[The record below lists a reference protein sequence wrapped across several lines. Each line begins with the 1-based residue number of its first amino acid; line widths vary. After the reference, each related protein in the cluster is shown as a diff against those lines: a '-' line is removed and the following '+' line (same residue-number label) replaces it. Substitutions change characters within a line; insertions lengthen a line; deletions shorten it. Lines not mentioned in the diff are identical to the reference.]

1 MGKYGKKVSV
11 STNINDYMVG
21 IMAPSGFGKTTLMY
35 QICEKEFGSD
45 GYIVLDM
52 GTEDGVS
59 AIEGVVAESVP
70 TWKKM
75 KEVVDDIVKNK
86 DTDYADLKVIVLDT
100 LDAAFEIA
108 EIYTIDAWNRENI
121 SQKDFKKATSINSVE
136 GGFGKGMDRV
146 IDTVKKELTRLEKVG
161 VKTYWTSHVK
171 EKDQSDLFTG
181 ANYTSLTA
189 NMPMKYFN
197 SIKNSSHVIG
207 FGYFDRSIE
216 KQEVGDANPMTKKK
230 KERKAVIDETRKI
243 KFRDDALVA
252 DAKSRFKYITD
263 EINLDCDE
271 FIQAIKDAIE
281 AERKN
286 GSDTPTTKK
295 TTTKKTVKK
304 PEPAPVV
311 EEEDDDLTE
320 TLQNALDTAS
330 KAMDELSEEDSV
342 PFDLENEEEDVLE
355 EEDILEEEESVD
367 EDAII
372 TLDEDRLNAIRAA
385 YKASDATA
393 KAKVKKYLA
402 NYNNKLSAEMKTSD
416 VNAIEEILGLSD
428 EV

>member
-1 MGKYGKKVSV
+1 
-11 STNINDYMVG
+11 
-21 IMAPSGFGKTTLMY
+21 
-35 QICEKEFGSD
+35 
-45 GYIVLDM
+45 M

-86 DTDYADLKVIVLDT
+86 DSDYPDLKVVVLDT

-108 EIYTIDAWNRENI
+108 EAYTIDAWNRENI
-121 SQKDFKKATSINSVE
+121 SKKDFTKSTSINSVE

-146 IDTVKKELTRLEKVG
+146 IDTVKKEITRLEKVG

-286 GSDTPTTKK
+286 GGVAPATKK
-295 TTTKKTVKK
+295 TTTKKTTKK
-304 PEPAPVV
+304 PEPVV
-311 EEEDDDLTE
+311 DEEDDELME
-320 TLQNALDTAS
+320 QL
-330 KAMDELSEEDSV
+330 KAAVAKVEEKNEVVEDNV
-342 PFDLENEEEDVLE
+342 PPFDIDEEIDDIFPEEE
-355 EEDILEEEESVD
+355 IAD
-367 EDAII
+367 EDEMI
-372 TLDEDRLNAIRAA
+372 TLDDDRLNAIRAA
-385 YKASDATA
+385 FKASDATT
-393 KAKVKKYLA
+393 KSKVKAHLVAYQ
-402 NYNNKLSAEMKTSD
+402 NKLSSEMKTSD
-416 VNAIEEILGLSD
+416 VLAIEEILGLND

>member
-1 MGKYGKKVSV
+1 
-11 STNINDYMVG
+11 
-21 IMAPSGFGKTTLMY
+21 MY

-86 DTDYADLKVIVLDT
+86 DSDYPDLKVIVLDT

-108 EIYTIDAWNRENI
+108 EIYTIDSWNRENI

-146 IDTVKKELTRLEKVG
+146 IDTVKKEITRLEKVG

-286 GSDTPTTKK
+286 GGVAPATKK
-295 TTTKKTVKK
+295 TTTKKTTKK
-304 PEPAPVV
+304 PEPVV
-311 EEEDDDLTE
+311 DEEDDELME
-320 TLQNALDTAS
+320 QL
-330 KAMDELSEEDSV
+330 KAAVAKVEEKNEVVEDNVPPFDVDEEIDDIFSEE
-342 PFDLENEEEDVLE
+342 E
-355 EEDILEEEESVD
+355 IAD
-367 EDAII
+367 EDEMI
-372 TLDEDRLNAIRAA
+372 TLNDDRLNAIRAA
-385 YKASDATA
+385 FKASDATT
-393 KAKVKKYLA
+393 KSKVKAHLVAYQ
-402 NYNNKLSAEMKTSD
+402 NKLNAEMKTSD
-416 VNAIEEILGLSD
+416 VLAIEEILGLSD

>member
-1 MGKYGKKVSV
+1 
-11 STNINDYMVG
+11 
-21 IMAPSGFGKTTLMY
+21 
-35 QICEKEFGSD
+35 
-45 GYIVLDM
+45 
-52 GTEDGVS
+52 
-59 AIEGVVAESVP
+59 
-70 TWKKM
+70 
-75 KEVVDDIVKNK
+75 
-86 DTDYADLKVIVLDT
+86 
-100 LDAAFEIA
+100 
-108 EIYTIDAWNRENI
+108 
-121 SQKDFKKATSINSVE
+121 
-136 GGFGKGMDRV
+136 MDRV

-286 GSDTPTTKK
+286 GGATPTTKK
-295 TTTKKTVKK
+295 TATKKTTKK
-304 PEPAPVV
+304 PEPDPVIEEEEDYVTAALKSVLNNTKV
-311 EEEDDDLTE
+311 EEED
-320 TLQNALDTAS
+320 A
-330 KAMDELSEEDSV
+330 DEV
-342 PFDLENEEEDVLE
+342 PFDVDEVDIFTEDEV
-355 EEDILEEEESVD
+355 EEEEVD

-385 YKASDATA
+385 FKGSDATI

-402 NYNNKLSAEMKTSD
+402 NYNNKLSAEMKTGD
-416 VNAIEEILGLSD
+416 VLAIEEILELND

>member
-1 MGKYGKKVSV
+1 MGKFGKKVSV
-11 STNINDYMVG
+11 STNINDYMIGV
-21 IMAPSGFGKTTLMY
+21 MAPSGFGKTTLMY
-35 QICEKEFGSD
+35 QVCEKEFGSE
-45 GYIVLDM
+45 GYIIFDM

-59 AIEGVVAESVP
+59 AIEGAVAEPIP

-86 DTDYADLKVIVLDT
+86 KTDYEDLKVIILDT

-108 EIYTIDAWNRENI
+108 EAFTIDSWNRENI
-121 SQKDFKKATSINSVE
+121 GKKDFTKATSINSVE

-146 IDTVKKELTRLEKVG
+146 IETVKKEITRLESVG

-197 SIKNSSHVIG
+197 SIKNSSHVVA

-243 KFRDDALVA
+243 KFRDDAMVA
-252 DAKSRFKYITD
+252 DAKSRFAHITD

-286 GSDTPTTKK
+286 SASTK
-295 TTTKKTVKK
+295 TTTKKK
-304 PEPAPVV
+304 APKV
-311 EEEDDDLTE
+311 EELTKEVIDDIENELYGGEEALEDGAEDIGTDIF
-320 TLQNALDTAS
+320 A
-330 KAMDELSEEDSV
+330 DEEI
-342 PFDLENEEEDVLE
+342 DLEALVAE
-355 EEDILEEEESVD
+355 I
-367 EDAII
+367 
-372 TLDEDRLNAIRAA
+372 
-385 YKASDATA
+385 KASFKGADADV
-393 KAKVKKYLA
+393 KAEIKGILNESGMTKLDVSLGAEKIKKIADML
-402 NYNNKLSAEMKTSD
+402 
-416 VNAIEEILGLSD
+416 EI
-428 EV
+428 

>member
-1 MGKYGKKVSV
+1 MGKFGKKVSV

-59 AIEGVVAESVP
+59 AIEGVVAEPIP

-86 DTDYADLKVIVLDT
+86 DTDYADLKVVVLDT

-108 EIYTIDAWNRENI
+108 EEYTIDSWNRENI

-146 IDTVKKELTRLEKVG
+146 IDTVKREITRLEKVG

-281 AERKN
+281 AERKSGN
-286 GSDTPTTKK
+286 AASTTTKK
-295 TTTKKTVKK
+295 TTTKKTTKK
-304 PEPAPVV
+304 PEPVID
-311 EEEDDDLTE
+311 EEEDELMEQLKTVLDNAKVDKDD
-320 TLQNALDTAS
+320 S
-330 KAMDELSEEDSV
+330 DEITDDAV
-342 PFDLENEEEDVLE
+342 PFDLD
-355 EEDILEEEESVD
+355 D
-367 EDAII
+367 EDDVEEIDEDTII
-372 TLDEDRLNAIRAA
+372 TLDDDRLNAIRAA
-385 YKASDATA
+385 FKSSDAAT
-393 KAKVKKYLA
+393 KAKVKTHLVEYG
-402 NYNNKLSAEMKTSD
+402 NKLSDTMKAGD

>member
-59 AIEGVVAESVP
+59 AIEGIVAEPVP

-108 EIYTIDAWNRENI
+108 EIYTIDSWNRENI

-252 DAKSRFKYITD
+252 DAKSRFKYIID

-286 GSDTPTTKK
+286 GGGAPTTKK
-295 TTTKKTVKK
+295 SPTKKTTKKS
-304 PEPAPVV
+304 EPVV
-311 EEEDDDLTE
+311 DEEEEDDLTAM
-320 TLQNALDTAS
+320 L
-330 KAMDELSEEDSV
+330 KAVVEKAEEDETTDNEMYGINEDEIDEDAV
-342 PFDLENEEEDVLE
+342 PFDIDE
-355 EEDILEEEESVD
+355 IEEEEVD

-372 TLDEDRLNAIRAA
+372 TLDDDRLNAIRAA
-385 YKASDATA
+385 FKGSDATT

-402 NYNNKLSAEMKTSD
+402 NYNNKLSAEMKTGD
-416 VNAIEEILGLSD
+416 VLAIEEILGLND

>member
-1 MGKYGKKVSV
+1 MGKFGKKVSV

-86 DTDYADLKVIVLDT
+86 DSDYSDLKVVVLDT

-108 EIYTIDAWNRENI
+108 EAYTIDAWNRENI
-121 SQKDFKKATSINSVE
+121 GKKDFTKSTSINSVE

-146 IDTVKKELTRLEKVG
+146 IDTVKKEITKLEKVG

-263 EINLDCDE
+263 EINLDPDE

-286 GSDTPTTKK
+286 GGTTPTTKK
-295 TTTKKTVKK
+295 TATKKTAKK
-304 PEPAPVV
+304 PEPVV
-311 EEEDDDLTE
+311 EEGPDEEDIELLAALKE
-320 TLQNALDTAS
+320 TLA
-330 KAMDELSEEDSV
+330 KGEDSV
-342 PFDLENEEEDVLE
+342 ADDEMPFDLDDEDIFNEEEE
-355 EEDILEEEESVD
+355 TAD

-372 TLDEDRLNAIRAA
+372 TLDDDRLNAIRTAF
-385 YKASDATA
+385 KASDASI
-393 KAKVKKYLA
+393 KAKVKTHLVD
-402 NYNNKLSAEMKTSD
+402 YNNKLSAEMKTSD
-416 VNAIEEILGLSD
+416 VNAIEDILGLND

>member
-1 MGKYGKKVSV
+1 MGKFGKRVSV

-21 IMAPSGFGKTTLMY
+21 VMAPSGFGKTTLMY
-35 QICEKEFGSD
+35 QVCEKEFGPE
-45 GYIVLDM
+45 GYIILDM

-59 AIEGVVAESVP
+59 AIEGVMAEPVP

-75 KEVVDDIVKNK
+75 REVVDDIVKNK
-86 DTDYADLKVIVLDT
+86 DSDYPDLKVVVLDT

-108 EIYTIDAWNRENI
+108 EEFTIDAWNRENI
-121 SQKDFKKATSINSVE
+121 GKKDFTKSTSINSVE

-146 IDTVKKELTRLEKVG
+146 IDTVKKEITKLEKVG

-197 SIKNSSHVIG
+197 SIKNSSHVVG

-252 DAKSRFKYITD
+252 DAKSRFKHITD
-263 EINLDCDE
+263 EINLDPDE

-286 GSDTPTTKK
+286 GSSAPEKK
-295 TTTKKTVKK
+295 TAKKSTKK
-304 PEPAPVV
+304 PEPAPAPV
-311 EEEDDDLTE
+311 EDTDDDEILEQLKVAFDDTDAVEDD
-320 TLQNALDTAS
+320 A
-330 KAMDELSEEDSV
+330 
-342 PFDLENEEEDVLE
+342 PFDEEEDV
-355 EEDILEEEESVD
+355 DIFEEEEEVEIE
-367 EDAII
+367 EDAVI
-372 TLDEDRLNAIRAA
+372 TLSDTRLAAIRSAFKSA
-385 YKASDATA
+385 DDDTKAE
-393 KAKVKKYLA
+393 VKKHLVDYGK
-402 NYNNKLSAEMKTSD
+402 KLSAEMKNSD
-416 VNAIEEILGLSD
+416 VKAIETILGLNK
-428 EV
+428 EI

>member
-1 MGKYGKKVSV
+1 MGKFGKKVTV
-11 STNINDYMVG
+11 STNINDYMIGV
-21 IMAPSGFGKTTLMY
+21 MAPSGFGKTTLMY
-35 QICEKEFGSD
+35 QVCEKEFGPE

-52 GTEDGVS
+52 GTEDGTS
-59 AIEGVVAESVP
+59 AIEGITAEPVP

-86 DTDYADLKVIVLDT
+86 KTDYPELKVVILDT

-108 EIYTIDAWNRENI
+108 EEYTIKVWNQENMG
-121 SQKDFKKATSINSVE
+121 QQGFKPSTSINSVE

-146 IDTVKKELTRLEKVG
+146 IDTVKKEIARLEKVG

-197 SIKNSSHVIG
+197 SIKNSSHVVA

-230 KERKAVIDETRKI
+230 KERKAVVDETRKI

-252 DAKSRFKYITD
+252 DAKSRFAHIID
-263 EINLDCDE
+263 EINLNADE
-271 FIQAIKDAIE
+271 FITAIKDAIE
-281 AERKN
+281 AERK
-286 GSDTPTTKK
+286 SSSPT
-295 TTTKKTVKK
+295 TTTKKSTKK
-304 PEPAPVV
+304 SAPAEPVV
-311 EEEDDDLTE
+311 EKAPEVVEDVDDTLPFDMDDD
-320 TLQNALDTAS
+320 
-330 KAMDELSEEDSV
+330 DS
-342 PFDLENEEEDVLE
+342 
-355 EEDILEEEESVD
+355 

-372 TLDEDRLNAIRAA
+372 TLEDERLAAIRAA
-385 YKASDATA
+385 FKTADASTKAE
-393 KAKVKKYLA
+393 VKKHLA
-402 NYNNKLSAEMKTSD
+402 NYGNKLSNTMMSSD
-416 VNAIEEILGLSD
+416 VDAIESILGISD

>member
-1 MGKYGKKVSV
+1 MGKFGKKVSV

-35 QICEKEFGSD
+35 QICEKEFGSE

-59 AIEGVVAESVP
+59 AIEGVVAEPVP

-75 KEVVDDIVKNK
+75 REVVDDIVKNK
-86 DTDYADLKVIVLDT
+86 DTDYIDLKVIVLDT

-108 EIYTIDAWNRENI
+108 EEYTIDAWNRENI
-121 SQKDFKKATSINSVE
+121 GKKDFTKSTSINSVE

-146 IDTVKKELTRLEKVG
+146 IDTVKKEITRLEKVG

-286 GSDTPTTKK
+286 GGAAPTTKK
-295 TTTKKTVKK
+295 TTTKKVVKK
-304 PEPAPVV
+304 PEPVI
-311 EEEDDDLTE
+311 EEEEIDEDI
-320 TLQNALDTAS
+320 
-330 KAMDELSEEDSV
+330 KDELEAHAGDEMYGINEDEIVDDTV
-342 PFDLENEEEDVLE
+342 PFDVDEPEET
-355 EEDILEEEESVD
+355 VD
-367 EDAII
+367 EDVMI
-372 TLDEDRLNAIRAA
+372 TLDDDRLNAIRAA
-385 YKASDATA
+385 FKGSDATI

-402 NYNNKLSAEMKTSD
+402 NYNNKLSAEMKISD
-416 VNAIEEILGLSD
+416 VSAIEEILELTE

>member
-1 MGKYGKKVSV
+1 MGKFGKKVSV
-11 STNINDYMVG
+11 STNINDYMIGV
-21 IMAPSGFGKTTLMY
+21 MAPSGFGKTTLMY
-35 QICEKEFGSD
+35 QVCEKEFGSD
-45 GYIVLDM
+45 GYIILDM

-59 AIEGVVAESVP
+59 AIEGAVAEPVP

-86 DTDYADLKVIVLDT
+86 DTDYADLKVVILDT

-108 EIYTIDAWNRENI
+108 ETFTIDSWNRENI
-121 SQKDFKKATSINSVE
+121 SKKDFVKSTSINSVE

-146 IDTVKKELTRLEKVG
+146 IDTVKKEICRLESVG

-197 SIKNSSHVIG
+197 SIKNSSHVVA

-230 KERKAVIDETRKI
+230 KERKAVIDEARKI

-252 DAKSRFKYITD
+252 DAKSRFAHITN
-263 EINLDCDE
+263 EINLDADE
-271 FIQAIKDAIE
+271 FIKAIKDAIE
-281 AERKN
+281 AERK
-286 GSDTPTTKK
+286 GSTTATKPASKKPT
-295 TTTKKTVKK
+295 KK
-304 PEPAPVV
+304 PEPVV
-311 EEEDDDLTE
+311 EEETE
-320 TLQNALDTAS
+320 EEVILNVVEETV
-330 KAMDELSEEDSV
+330 DEA
-342 PFDLENEEEDVLE
+342 PFDIEENDDIFAEEETTEV
-355 EEDILEEEESVD
+355 EDTF
-367 EDAII
+367 I
-372 TLDEDRLNAIRAA
+372 TLDDARLGAIRVAFKAA
-385 YKASDATA
+385 DAATKAE
-393 KAKVKKYLA
+393 VKKHLA
-402 NYNNKLSAEMKTSD
+402 DYGNKLSAEMKASD
-416 VNAIEEILGLSD
+416 VNAIESILEISE

>member
-1 MGKYGKKVSV
+1 MGKFGKKVSV
-11 STNINDYMVG
+11 STNINDYMIGV
-21 IMAPSGFGKTTLMY
+21 MAPSGFGKTTLMY
-35 QICEKEFGSD
+35 QVCEKEFGPE

-59 AIEGVVAESVP
+59 AIEGVVAEPIP

-75 KEVVDDIVKNK
+75 REVVDDIVKNK
-86 DTDYADLKVIVLDT
+86 ETDYADLKVVVLDT
-100 LDAAFEIA
+100 LDATFEIA
-108 EIYTIDAWNRENI
+108 ETFTIDAWNRENI
-121 SQKDFKKATSINSVE
+121 SKKDFTKATSINSVE

-146 IDTVKKELTRLEKVG
+146 IDTVKKEITKLEKVG

-271 FIQAIKDAIE
+271 FIQAIKDAIA

-286 GSDTPTTKK
+286 GSADMTTKK
-295 TTTKKTVKK
+295 PTSKKSTKKS
-304 PEPAPVV
+304 APVV
-311 EEEDDDLTE
+311 EET
-320 TLQNALDTAS
+320 DT
-330 KAMDELSEEDSV
+330 
-342 PFDLENEEEDVLE
+342 
-355 EEDILEEEESVD
+355 EEDILEKLQEAYDVVVEDNTEEEVDIFGETEELVD
-367 EDAII
+367 EDPVI
-372 TLDEDRLNAIRAA
+372 TLDDNRLDAIRNAF
-385 YKASDATA
+385 KASDAGT
-393 KAKVKKYLA
+393 KAEVKKHLA
-402 NYNNKLSAEMKTSD
+402 DYGNKLSASMKQSD
-416 VNAIEEILGLSD
+416 VDAIEAILGLTD

>member
-1 MGKYGKKVSV
+1 MGKFGKKVSV

-21 IMAPSGFGKTTLMY
+21 VMAPSGFGKTTLMY

-108 EIYTIDAWNRENI
+108 EIYTIDSWNRENI

-146 IDTVKKELTRLEKVG
+146 IDTVKKEITKLEKVG

-286 GSDTPTTKK
+286 GGTTHATKK
-295 TTTKKTVKK
+295 TTTKKIAKN
-304 PEPAPVV
+304 PNPVV
-311 EEEDDDLTE
+311 EEEKEDDLTAM
-320 TLQNALDTAS
+320 L
-330 KAMDELSEEDSV
+330 KAVVDKAEEKEEDEA
-342 PFDLENEEEDVLE
+342 PFDVDEVDIFPEDDVEE
-355 EEDILEEEESVD
+355 VD

-372 TLDEDRLNAIRAA
+372 TLDDDRLNAIRAA
-385 YKASDATA
+385 FKGSDATT
-393 KAKVKKYLA
+393 KAKVKKHLVD
-402 NYNNKLSAEMKTSD
+402 YNNKLSAEMKQGD
-416 VNAIEEILGLSD
+416 VNAIEEILGLND

>member
-1 MGKYGKKVSV
+1 
-11 STNINDYMVG
+11 MVG

-86 DTDYADLKVIVLDT
+86 DSDYPDLKVVVLDT

-108 EIYTIDAWNRENI
+108 EAYTIDAWNRENI
-121 SQKDFKKATSINSVE
+121 SKKDFTKSTSINSVE

-146 IDTVKKELTRLEKVG
+146 IDTVKKEITKLEKVG

-286 GSDTPTTKK
+286 GGVAPTTKK
-295 TTTKKTVKK
+295 TTAKKTTKKSESVVK
-304 PEPAPVV
+304 
-311 EEEDDDLTE
+311 EEDDELMAQLKSVVE
-320 TLQNALDTAS
+320 
-330 KAMDELSEEDSV
+330 KAEEDPEIEAMEEQIEAEDGV
-342 PFDLENEEEDVLE
+342 PFDIEDEV
-355 EEDILEEEESVD
+355 EDIFDEEEEVD
-367 EDAII
+367 EDPII
-372 TLDEDRLNAIRAA
+372 TLDEDRANAIRDAF
-385 YKASDATA
+385 KAGDDKI
-393 KAKVKKYLA
+393 KAEVKKHLVD
-402 NYNNKLSAEMKTSD
+402 YNNKLSNTMKQSD
-416 VNAIEEILGLSD
+416 VLAIEEILGLND

>member
-1 MGKYGKKVSV
+1 MGKFGKRVSV
-11 STNINDYMVG
+11 STNINDYMIG

-35 QICEKEFGSD
+35 QVCEKEFGSD
-45 GYIVLDM
+45 GYIILDM

-59 AIEGVVAESVP
+59 AIEGAMAEPVP

-86 DTDYADLKVIVLDT
+86 ETDYADLKVVILDT

-108 EIYTIDAWNRENI
+108 ETFTIDSWNRENI
-121 SQKDFKKATSINSVE
+121 GKKDFTKATSINSVE

-146 IDTVKKELTRLEKVG
+146 IDTVKKEISRLETVG

-197 SIKNSSHVIG
+197 SIKNSSHVVA

-216 KQEVGDANPMTKKK
+216 KQEVGEANPMTKKK

-252 DAKSRFKYITD
+252 DAKSRFAHIVD

-281 AERKN
+281 AERK
-286 GSDTPTTKK
+286 SSTATTKTTKK
-295 TTTKKTVKK
+295 STKKSAVK
-304 PEPAPVV
+304 
-311 EEEDDDLTE
+311 EEDDELMEQLRALVEQPEEQNEVVDVDTE
-320 TLQNALDTAS
+320 VETDV
-330 KAMDELSEEDSV
+330 DI
-342 PFDLENEEEDVLE
+342 FDEEE
-355 EEDILEEEESVD
+355 IVD
-367 EDAII
+367 EDEVI
-372 TLDEDRLNAIRAA
+372 TLDANRLTAIRNAFKGA
-385 YKASDATA
+385 DASV
-393 KAKVKKYLA
+393 KAKVKTYLA
-402 NYNNKLSAEMKTSD
+402 NYGNKLSDTMKRND
-416 VNAIEEILGLSD
+416 VDAIESVLGLSE

>member
-1 MGKYGKKVSV
+1 MGKFGKKVSV
-11 STNINDYMVG
+11 SANINDYMVG

-59 AIEGVVAESVP
+59 AIEGIVAEPVP

-108 EIYTIDAWNRENI
+108 EIYTIDSWNRENI

-146 IDTVKKELTRLEKVG
+146 IDTVKKEITRLEKVG

-286 GSDTPTTKK
+286 GGVAPTTKK
-295 TTTKKTVKK
+295 TTTKKTTKK
-304 PEPAPVV
+304 SEPVV
-311 EEEDDDLTE
+311 EEEEIDEDIKTELENHAGDEMYGINEDEMIDDT
-320 TLQNALDTAS
+320 
-330 KAMDELSEEDSV
+330 V
-342 PFDLENEEEDVLE
+342 PFDIDENEEEE
-355 EEDILEEEESVD
+355 ID

-372 TLDEDRLNAIRAA
+372 TLDDNRLNAIRSAF
-385 YKASDATA
+385 KASDTSV
-393 KAKVKKYLA
+393 KAEVKKYLA
-402 NYNNKLSAEMKTSD
+402 NYNNKLSAEMKQGD
-416 VNAIEEILGLSD
+416 VLAIEEILGLND

>member
-1 MGKYGKKVSV
+1 MGKFGKKVSV
-11 STNINDYMVG
+11 STNINDYMIGV
-21 IMAPSGFGKTTLMY
+21 MAPSGFGKTTLMY
-35 QICEKEFGSD
+35 QVCEKEFGSD
-45 GYIVLDM
+45 GYIILDM

-59 AIEGVVAESVP
+59 AIEGAVAEPVP
-70 TWKKM
+70 NWKKM

-86 DTDYADLKVIVLDT
+86 NTDYEDLKVVILDT

-108 EIYTIDAWNRENI
+108 EAFTIDSWNRENI
-121 SQKDFKKATSINSVE
+121 GKKDFTKATSINSVE

-146 IDTVKKELTRLEKVG
+146 IETVKKEITRLESVG

-197 SIKNSSHVIG
+197 SIKNSSHVVA

-243 KFRDDALVA
+243 KFRDDAMVA
-252 DAKSRFKYITD
+252 DAKSRFAHITD

-281 AERKN
+281 AERK
-286 GSDTPTTKK
+286 SSTATTK
-295 TTTKKTVKK
+295 TSTKKKVPKVEETI
-304 PEPAPVV
+304 V
-311 EEEDDDLTE
+311 EEEIEEVVEDVV
-320 TLQNALDTAS
+320 
-330 KAMDELSEEDSV
+330 DEI
-342 PFDLENEEEDVLE
+342 PFDLDEPIE
-355 EEDILEEEESVD
+355 EEDIMEEEAIAPVD
-367 EDAII
+367 KAAL
-372 TLDEDRLNAIRAA
+372 TAIRGA
-385 YKASDATA
+385 YKEADA
-393 KAKVKKYLA
+393 KAKAEVKTVLGNYNGKLA
-402 NYNNKLSAEMKTSD
+402 NEMRPSD
-416 VNAIEEILGLSD
+416 VNKIMEILGI
-428 EV
+428 

>member
-1 MGKYGKKVSV
+1 MGKFGKKVSV

-59 AIEGVVAESVP
+59 AIEGVVAEPIP

-86 DTDYADLKVIVLDT
+86 DADYADLKVVVLDT

-108 EIYTIDAWNRENI
+108 EEYTIDSWNRENI

-146 IDTVKKELTRLEKVG
+146 IDTVKKEITRLEKVG

-286 GSDTPTTKK
+286 GNAAPATTKK
-295 TTTKKTVKK
+295 TATKKTTKK
-304 PEPAPVV
+304 PEPVV
-311 EEEDDDLTE
+311 EKDEEEDELLEQLKAAVDSIENDKDEISDD
-320 TLQNALDTAS
+320 A
-330 KAMDELSEEDSV
+330 V
-342 PFDLENEEEDVLE
+342 PFDLDDDD
-355 EEDILEEEESVD
+355 DILAEDTVEEID

-385 YKASDATA
+385 FKASEVGVKTE
-393 KAKVKKYLA
+393 VKKHLT
-402 NYNNKLSAEMKTSD
+402 NYGNKLSAEMKIRD
-416 VNAIEEILGLSD
+416 VNAIEKILGIND

>member
-59 AIEGVVAESVP
+59 AIEGIVAESVP

-86 DTDYADLKVIVLDT
+86 DTDYTDLKVIVLDT

-108 EIYTIDAWNRENI
+108 EVYTIDSWNRENI

-286 GSDTPTTKK
+286 GGVAPTTKNPPINK
-295 TTTKKTVKK
+295 AKAAFEEYCKKFSPTEKEEETDDITEMLKAAINNEPVK
-304 PEPAPVV
+304 V
-311 EEEDDDLTE
+311 EEDDDL
-320 TLQNALDTAS
+320 DI
-330 KAMDELSEEDSV
+330 
-342 PFDLENEEEDVLE
+342 PFDIDEPEDEV
-355 EEDILEEEESVD
+355 VD
-367 EDAII
+367 ENPII
-372 TLDEDRLNAIRAA
+372 TLDDARLDAIRAA
-385 YKASDATA
+385 FKGADAAT
-393 KAKVKKYLA
+393 KAKVKKHLV
-402 NYNNKLSAEMKTSD
+402 NYNNKLSAEMHVSD
-416 VNAIEEILGLSD
+416 VDAIESVLGLSD

>member
-59 AIEGVVAESVP
+59 AIEGIVAEPVP

-108 EIYTIDAWNRENI
+108 EIYTIDSWNRENI

-252 DAKSRFKYITD
+252 DAKSRFKYIID

-286 GSDTPTTKK
+286 GGTAPTTKK
-295 TTTKKTVKK
+295 TTTKKTTKK
-304 PEPAPVV
+304 PDPVV
-311 EEEDDDLTE
+311 EEEE
-320 TLQNALDTAS
+320 
-330 KAMDELSEEDSV
+330 DELMAELRAVVEKAEEDETVGNEMYDVNEDEIDEDAV
-342 PFDLENEEEDVLE
+342 PFDIDED
-355 EEDILEEEESVD
+355 EEEEVD
-367 EDAII
+367 EDAVI

-385 YKASDATA
+385 FKGSDATT

>member
-1 MGKYGKKVSV
+1 MGKFGKKVSV

-86 DTDYADLKVIVLDT
+86 DSDYADLKVIVLDT

-108 EIYTIDAWNRENI
+108 EAYTIDAWNRENI
-121 SQKDFKKATSINSVE
+121 GKKDFTKSTSINSVE

-146 IDTVKKELTRLEKVG
+146 IDTVKKEITRLEKVG

-286 GSDTPTTKK
+286 GGVAPTTKK
-295 TTTKKTVKK
+295 TTTKKATKK
-304 PEPAPVV
+304 TEPVV
-311 EEEDDDLTE
+311 EEEDDELMKQ
-320 TLQNALDTAS
+320 L
-330 KAMDELSEEDSV
+330 KAVVAKVEEKNEVVEDNIPPFDVDEEIDDIFSEE
-342 PFDLENEEEDVLE
+342 E
-355 EEDILEEEESVD
+355 IAD
-367 EDAII
+367 EDEMI
-372 TLDEDRLNAIRAA
+372 TLDDDRSNAIRDA
-385 YKASDATA
+385 YKAADAKK
-393 KAKVKKYLA
+393 KAEVKKHLI
-402 NYNNKLSAEMKTSD
+402 NYNNRLSDTMLESD
-416 VNAIEEILGLSD
+416 VNAIEEILGLND

>member
-1 MGKYGKKVSV
+1 MGKFGKKVSV

-59 AIEGVVAESVP
+59 AIEGVVAEPVP

-86 DTDYADLKVIVLDT
+86 DSDYPDLKVVVLDT

-108 EIYTIDAWNRENI
+108 EAYTIDAWNRENI
-121 SQKDFKKATSINSVE
+121 SKKDFTKATSINSVE

-146 IDTVKKELTRLEKVG
+146 IDTVKKEITRLEKVG

-207 FGYFDRSIE
+207 FGYFDRNIE

-263 EINLDCDE
+263 EINLDPDE

-286 GSDTPTTKK
+286 GGATSDTKK
-295 TTTKKTVKK
+295 TTTKKTTKK
-304 PEPAPVV
+304 AEPVV
-311 EEEDDDLTE
+311 EEGLDEEDMELLAALKETLAKGEDGAADDD
-320 TLQNALDTAS
+320 
-330 KAMDELSEEDSV
+330 V
-342 PFDLENEEEDVLE
+342 PFDLDDEDIFNEEEE
-355 EEDILEEEESVD
+355 TAD
-367 EDAII
+367 EDVVI
-372 TLDEDRLNAIRAA
+372 TLDDDRLNAIRSAF
-385 YKASDATA
+385 KASDATT
-393 KAKVKKYLA
+393 KAKVKKHLVD
-402 NYNNKLSAEMKTSD
+402 YNNKLSAEMKTSD
-416 VNAIEEILGLSD
+416 VNAIEEILGLND